1 MGLIKQLFTNCACPQ
16 GRMGRAML
24 KFMNLCHAPL
34 TNWGLKLVNIQDGW
48 TMLDIGCG
56 GGATLQRLLKRSKD
70 AQVYGIDISEESVA
84 KAKKVNE
91 EVLDKQ
97 VFVTQGSAEKLPYE
111 DGKFDLVTAVETVYF
126 WPNLLFARR
135 TEDHARRCRLHP
147 DRDSSYEAVECYNYW
162 NKGLSSISFKQKS
175 QSFWTCF
182 GIFFINLHPM
192 DIQSF
197 FTSLLNVV
205 CEMAPYLLL
214 GFFITGVL
222 HVFVPQKFYAN
233 YLSRNNKFSVLWA
246 ALLGIPLPLSILAT
260 FSLMGLGFA
269 IIRPT
274 AALITGVCG
283 GLLVNRLV
291 HEDKIVDIDN
301 CSCQV
306 EKGNRIWRVLKYAY
320 YDMLR
325 DIGLRLLIGLIVAAL
340 IQVAV
345 PDEFF
350 LSFGSQPLLQMLVIL
365 VIAVPM
371 YICST
376 GSIPVA
382 AALMMKGLSPG
393 AALVMLMAGPAVNLA
408 SILVVHK
415 SMGRRFTSIYLMTIV
430 GFAVLFGLLLN
441 ATGIE
446 FSFADQD
453 ACCMGASTMPS
464 PFKIVCA
471 TVLTLLIIFALM
483 MKFFSK
489 FTTKKPLDPDVTVYR
504 VEDMHCSHCEAAVVR
519 AVEDLPGVEKAKA
532 SASANT
538 LTIKG
543 SATEE
548 AIRAAVEG
556 IGYTFKGKA

>member
-1 MGLIKQLFTNCACPQ
+1 MKKRKIK
-16 GRMGRAML
+16 
-24 KFMNLCHAPL
+24 
-34 TNWGLKLVNIQDGW
+34 
-48 TMLDIGCG
+48 
-56 GGATLQRLLKRSKD
+56 
-70 AQVYGIDISEESVA
+70 Y
-84 KAKKVNE
+84 
-91 EVLDKQ
+91 
-97 VFVTQGSAEKLPYE
+97 SA
-111 DGKFDLVTAVETVYF
+111 
-126 WPNLLFARR
+126 
-135 TEDHARRCRLHP
+135 
-147 DRDSSYEAVECYNYW
+147 
-162 NKGLSSISFKQKS
+162 
-175 QSFWTCF
+175 
-182 GIFFINLHPM
+182 IFFLCWFALFGLTGGWSPEVPNSSMVM
-192 DIQSF
+192 DLQGF
-197 FTSLLNVV
+197 FISLLNVV

-214 GFFITGVL
+214 GFFIAGVL

-246 ALLGIPLPLSILAT
+246 ALLGIPLPLCSCGVIPTAIGLRNEKASKGAIASFLIATPQTGIDSILAT

-291 HEDKIVDIDN
+291 HEDNIVDIDN

-415 SMGRRFTSIYLMTIV
+415 SMGRRFTSIYLMTD
-430 GFAVLFGLLLN
+430 
-441 ATGIE
+441 
-446 FSFADQD
+446 FSVAAQD
-453 ACCMGASTMPS
+453 ACCMSTSALPS
-464 PFKIVCA
+464 PFKIICA
-471 TVLTLLIIFALM
+471 TVLTLLIVFALM

-489 FTTKKPLDPDVTVYR
+489 FIAQKSLDPDVTVFR

-519 AVEDLPGVEKAKA
+519 AVEKVPGVEKAKA

-556 IGYTFKGKA
+556 IGYTFKGKV

>member
-1 MGLIKQLFTNCACPQ
+1 
-16 GRMGRAML
+16 
-24 KFMNLCHAPL
+24 
-34 TNWGLKLVNIQDGW
+34 
-48 TMLDIGCG
+48 
-56 GGATLQRLLKRSKD
+56 
-70 AQVYGIDISEESVA
+70 
-84 KAKKVNE
+84 
-91 EVLDKQ
+91 
-97 VFVTQGSAEKLPYE
+97 
-111 DGKFDLVTAVETVYF
+111 
-126 WPNLLFARR
+126 
-135 TEDHARRCRLHP
+135 
-147 DRDSSYEAVECYNYW
+147 
-162 NKGLSSISFKQKS
+162 
-175 QSFWTCF
+175 
-182 GIFFINLHPM
+182 
-192 DIQSF
+192 
-197 FTSLLNVV
+197 
-205 CEMAPYLLL
+205 MAPYLLL
-214 GFFITGVL
+214 GFLIAGML
-222 HVFVPQKFYAN
+222 HVFVPQKFYAK
-233 YLSRNNKFSVLWA
+233 YLSRNNKLSVVWA
-246 ALLGIPLPLSILAT
+246 ALLGIPLPLCSCGVIPTAIGLKNEKASKGAIASFLIATPQTGIDSILAT

-291 HEDKIVDIDN
+291 HDDDVVDMDS
-301 CSCQV
+301 CSCQA

-325 DIGLRLLIGLIVAAL
+325 DIGLRLLIGLVVAAL

-350 LSFGSQPLLQMLVIL
+350 LQFGSQPLLQMLVLL

-393 AALVMLMAGPAVNLA
+393 AALVMLMAGPAVNMA

-430 GFAVLFGLLLN
+430 GFAILFGLLLN
-441 ATGIE
+441 ATGID
-446 FSFADQD
+446 FTVAAQND
-453 ACCMGASTMPS
+453 CCTSKSALPGT
-464 PFKIVCA
+464 FKLICA
-471 TVLTLLIIFALM
+471 TLLTLLIIFALM
-483 MKFFSK
+483 MKLFSK
-489 FTTKKPLDPDVTVYR
+489 FTSKETLAPDVVVYR

-519 AVEDLPGVEKAKA
+519 AVEEVPGVEKAKA

-548 AIRAAVEG
+548 AIRTAVEG
-556 IGYTFKGKA
+556 VGYTFKGRK

>member
-1 MGLIKQLFTNCACPQ
+1 
-16 GRMGRAML
+16 
-24 KFMNLCHAPL
+24 
-34 TNWGLKLVNIQDGW
+34 
-48 TMLDIGCG
+48 
-56 GGATLQRLLKRSKD
+56 
-70 AQVYGIDISEESVA
+70 
-84 KAKKVNE
+84 
-91 EVLDKQ
+91 
-97 VFVTQGSAEKLPYE
+97 
-111 DGKFDLVTAVETVYF
+111 
-126 WPNLLFARR
+126 
-135 TEDHARRCRLHP
+135 
-147 DRDSSYEAVECYNYW
+147 
-162 NKGLSSISFKQKS
+162 
-175 QSFWTCF
+175 
-182 GIFFINLHPM
+182 M

-197 FTSLLNVV
+197 YMSFLNVV

-214 GFFITGVL
+214 GFFIAGVL
-222 HVFVPQKFYAN
+222 HVFVPQKFYAK
-233 YLSRNNKFSVLWA
+233 YLSHNNKFSVVWA
-246 ALLGIPLPLSILAT
+246 ALLGVPLPLCSCGVIPTAIGLRNEKASKGAVASFLIATPQTGIDSILAT

-274 AALITGVCG
+274 AALVTGICG

-291 HEDKIVDIDN
+291 KDDTCCSLPDN
-301 CSCQV
+301 SQLSTLNSQL
-306 EKGNRIWRVLKYAY
+306 KIWRVLKYAY

-325 DIGLRLLIGLIVAAL
+325 DIGLRLLIGLLVAAL

-365 VIAVPM
+365 LIAVPM

-408 SILVVHK
+408 TILVVHK
-415 SMGRRFTSIYLMTIV
+415 SMGRRFTCIYLMTIV
-430 GFAVLFGLLLN
+430 GFSVLFGLLLN
-441 ATGIE
+441 AIGID
-446 FSFADQD
+446 FSVAAHD
-453 ACCMGASTMPS
+453 ACCMGTSALPS

-471 TVLTLLIIFALM
+471 TVLTLFIIFALM
-483 MKFFSK
+483 MKLFSR
-489 FTTKKPLDPDVTVYR
+489 FTDKKPVDPDVTVYR

-543 SATEE
+543 PATE
-548 AIRAAVEG
+548 ASIRAAVEG

>member
-1 MGLIKQLFTNCACPQ
+1 
-16 GRMGRAML
+16 
-24 KFMNLCHAPL
+24 
-34 TNWGLKLVNIQDGW
+34 
-48 TMLDIGCG
+48 
-56 GGATLQRLLKRSKD
+56 
-70 AQVYGIDISEESVA
+70 
-84 KAKKVNE
+84 
-91 EVLDKQ
+91 
-97 VFVTQGSAEKLPYE
+97 
-111 DGKFDLVTAVETVYF
+111 
-126 WPNLLFARR
+126 
-135 TEDHARRCRLHP
+135 
-147 DRDSSYEAVECYNYW
+147 
-162 NKGLSSISFKQKS
+162 
-175 QSFWTCF
+175 
-182 GIFFINLHPM
+182 M

-214 GFFITGVL
+214 GFFIAGVL
-222 HVFVPQKFYAN
+222 HVFVPQRFYAN
-233 YLSRNNKFSVLWA
+233 YLSRNNKLSVLWA
-246 ALLGIPLPLSILAT
+246 ALLGVPLPLCSCGVIPTAIGLRNEKASKGAIASFLIATPQTGIDSILAT

-291 HEDKIVDIDN
+291 REDDVKEDVSA
-301 CSCQV
+301 SCQV
-306 EKGNRIWRVLKYAY
+306 ESGNRIWRVLKYAY

-325 DIGLRLLIGLIVAAL
+325 DIGLRLLIGLVVAAL

-441 ATGIE
+441 ATEIFNYQ
-446 FSFADQD
+446 FSIINSQA
-453 ACCMGASTMPS
+453 ACCMSTSVLPS

-489 FTTKKPLDPDVTVYR
+489 FTSKKPLDPDVTVYR

-519 AVEDLPGVEKAKA
+519 AVENLPGVEKAKA

-543 SATEE
+543 PATEE
-548 AIRAAVEG
+548 TIRTAVEG
-556 IGYTFKGKA
+556 IGYTFKGRSSENR

>member
-1 MGLIKQLFTNCACPQ
+1 MFVIEFQRNCC
-16 GRMGRAML
+16 
-24 KFMNLCHAPL
+24 
-34 TNWGLKLVNIQDGW
+34 T
-48 TMLDIGCG
+48 
-56 GGATLQRLLKRSKD
+56 
-70 AQVYGIDISEESVA
+70 
-84 KAKKVNE
+84 
-91 EVLDKQ
+91 
-97 VFVTQGSAEKLPYE
+97 
-111 DGKFDLVTAVETVYF
+111 
-126 WPNLLFARR
+126 FA
-135 TEDHARRCRLHP
+135 
-147 DRDSSYEAVECYNYW
+147 
-162 NKGLSSISFKQKS
+162 
-175 QSFWTCF
+175 
-182 GIFFINLHPM
+182 PM
-192 DIQSF
+192 DIERF

-205 CEMAPYLLL
+205 CEMSPYLLL
-214 GFFITGVL
+214 GFFIAGVL
-222 HVFVPQKFYAN
+222 HVFVPQRFYAN
-233 YLSRNNKFSVLWA
+233 YLSRNNKLSVLWA
-246 ALLGIPLPLSILAT
+246 ALLGVPLPLCSCGVIPTAIGLRNEKASKGAIASFLIATPQTGIDSILAT

-291 HEDKIVDIDN
+291 KEDSC
-301 CSCQV
+301 CSLA
-306 EKGNRIWRVLKYAY
+306 EDSHPSPLTPHLKIWRVLKYAY
-320 YDMLR
+320 FDMLR

-350 LSFGSQPLLQMLVIL
+350 LSFGSQPLLQMLAIL

-415 SMGRRFTSIYLMTIV
+415 SMGQRFTAIYLMTIV
-430 GFAVLFGLLLN
+430 GFAILFGLLLN
-441 ATGIE
+441 ATGID
-446 FSFADQD
+446 FAVTSRDV
-453 ACCMGASTMPS
+453 CCMGTSALPS

-483 MKFFSK
+483 MKLFSR
-489 FTTKKPLDPDVTVYR
+489 FTDKKQLDPDVTVYR

-519 AVEDLPGVEKAKA
+519 AVEEVPGVEKAKA

-543 SATEE
+543 SAAED
-548 AIRAAVEG
+548 AVRAAVEG

>member
-1 MGLIKQLFTNCACPQ
+1 MVMDLQ
-16 GRMGRAML
+16 GFL
-24 KFMNLCHAPL
+24 
-34 TNWGLKLVNIQDGW
+34 
-48 TMLDIGCG
+48 
-56 GGATLQRLLKRSKD
+56 
-70 AQVYGIDISEESVA
+70 
-84 KAKKVNE
+84 
-91 EVLDKQ
+91 
-97 VFVTQGSAEKLPYE
+97 
-111 DGKFDLVTAVETVYF
+111 
-126 WPNLLFARR
+126 
-135 TEDHARRCRLHP
+135 
-147 DRDSSYEAVECYNYW
+147 
-162 NKGLSSISFKQKS
+162 
-175 QSFWTCF
+175 
-182 GIFFINLHPM
+182 
-192 DIQSF
+192 
-197 FTSLLNVV
+197 TSLLNVV

-214 GFFITGVL
+214 GFFIAGVL

-233 YLSRNNKFSVLWA
+233 YLSRNNKLSVLWA
-246 ALLGIPLPLSILAT
+246 ALLGVPLPLCSCGVIPTAIGLRNEKASKGAIASFLIATPQTGIDSILAT

-291 HEDKIVDIDN
+291 REDDLKDDSFT
-301 CSCQV
+301 SCLV
-306 EKGNRIWRVLKYAY
+306 ESGNRIWRVLKYAY
-320 YDMLR
+320 YDMIR
-325 DIGLRLLIGLIVAAL
+325 DIGLRLLIGLVVAAL

-441 ATGIE
+441 ATGLD
-446 FSFADQD
+446 FSVASHG
-453 ACCMGASTMPS
+453 ACCMTSVLPS
-464 PFKIVCA
+464 PFKLVCA
-471 TVLTLLIIFALM
+471 IVLTLLIVFALM
-483 MKFFSK
+483 MKLFSK
-489 FTTKKPLDPDVTVYR
+489 LTTKKPLDPDVTVYR

-532 SASANT
+532 SASSNT

-543 SATEE
+543 PATEE
-548 AIRAAVEG
+548 AIRKAVEG
-556 IGYTFKGKA
+556 IGYTFKGR